1 MSKQLVA
8 VNEDVKAGQPIGLGG
23 NTGRSYGSHLHFE
36 TRFLGQPI
44 NPALLFDFPNQDV
57 TSDFYVYQS
66 KGRSNSTLLA
76 KASQIQGKSSSRVAS
91 KSHGQ
96 YYKVR
101 KGDSLYVIANRLGT
115 SINQLCKL
123 NRLTKSSKLRPGQI
137 LKY

>member
-1 MSKQLVA
+1 MQHSS
-8 VNEDVKAGQPIGLGG
+8 
-23 NTGRSYGSHLHFE
+23 T
-36 TRFLGQPI
+36 
-44 NPALLFDFPNQDV
+44 PA
-57 TSDFYVYQS
+57 DFYVYQS
-66 KGRSNSTLLA
+66 NGRSNSALLA
-76 KASQIQGKSSSRVAS
+76 KASQLQGKSSNSTAS
-91 KSHGQ
+91 KSRGQ